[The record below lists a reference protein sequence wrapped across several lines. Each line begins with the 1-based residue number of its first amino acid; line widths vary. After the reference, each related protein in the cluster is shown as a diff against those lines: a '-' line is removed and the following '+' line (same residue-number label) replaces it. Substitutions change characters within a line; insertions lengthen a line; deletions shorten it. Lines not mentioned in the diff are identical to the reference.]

1 MIFLAI
7 LIVIGY
13 IAFFSTIYKKNN
25 KIIYFIFVSI
35 FIILSMFRYGI
46 GTDYIAYLN
55 YYKNNCV
62 GVINSIRFN
71 NHMDI
76 GYRILMGISKKLGI
90 SFEGFI
96 MIISFI
102 MIALVSYIIINNS
115 KNRILS
121 LFVFYSVYYQIYI
134 NSAIRQ
140 GIALSIFIYAFY
152 KYLKNGNNKKYIISI
167 IFAALFHKSILITL
181 IIVLINRK
189 IEFLFQ
195 KTKLNIFFLFIAIAI
210 FLFKGE
216 RLFVTLFNIGYKT
229 QEVNILAI
237 LLRVII
243 LMFIIYLYINS
254 EENSVG
260 NFEKLQIYLIYIGL
274 VIYFIFCRINIMSR
288 LTEYFSII
296 EVILIPNLLTY
307 LKGIN
312 LCKRI
317 ICVAF
322 YIVICSSIYIK
333 DTKSFLEQG
342 SYFSKNI
349 LDYKYISIFNKD
361 EIYLYRNMNI
371 NMDI

>member
-7 LIVIGY
+7 LIIIGY

-35 FIILSMFRYGI
+35 LIILSMFRYGI

-55 YYKNNCV
+55 YYKNNSV
-62 GVINSIRFN
+62 GVINSIRFD

-274 VIYFIFCRINIMSR
+274 IIYFIFCRINIMSR

-312 LCKRI
+312 LSKRI

>member
-25 KIIYFIFVSI
+25 KIIYFIFASI

-55 YYKNNCV
+55 YYKNNSV
-62 GVINSIRFN
+62 GVINSIRFD

-274 VIYFIFCRINIMSR
+274 IIYFIFCRINIMSR

-312 LCKRI
+312 LSKRI

>member
-7 LIVIGY
+7 LIIMGY
-13 IAFFSTIYKKNN
+13 IAFFSTIYKKNS
-25 KIIYFIFVSI
+25 KIIFFIFT
-35 FIILSMFRYGI
+35 FIILILSMFRYGT

-55 YYKNNCV
+55 YYKVNQV
-62 GVINSIRFN
+62 GVINSIKFN

-76 GYRILMGISKKLGI
+76 GYRIFMGISKKLGI

-102 MIALVSYIIINNS
+102 MIALVTYMIISNS

-121 LFVFYSVYYQIYI
+121 LFVFYSIYYQIYI

-152 KYLKNGNNKKYIISI
+152 KYLKNEEIKKYIIAI
-167 IFAALFHKSILITL
+167 MFAALFHKSILITL
-181 IIVLINRK
+181 IIVLINNK
-189 IEFLFQ
+189 IEFLFH
-195 KTKLNIFFLFIAIAI
+195 KTKLNIFFLFTAITI
-210 FLFKGE
+210 FLFQGE
-216 RLFVTLFNIGYKT
+216 GLIVTLFNINYKPE
-229 QEVNILAI
+229 EVKILAI
-237 LLRVII
+237 LLRVLI
-243 LMFIIYLYINS
+243 LMFIIYLYVNS
-254 EENSVG
+254 EKNSVG
-260 NFEKLQIYLIYIGL
+260 KFEKLQIYLVYIGL
-274 VIYFIFCRINIMSR
+274 IIYFIFCRINIMSR

-307 LKGIN
+307 LKGVN
-312 LCKRI
+312 LSKRTV
-317 ICVAF
+317 CVAF
-322 YIVICSSIYIK
+322 YIIICSSIYIK

-361 EIYLYRNMNI
+361 EIYLYRKMNI
-371 NMDI
+371 NIDI

>member
-25 KIIYFIFVSI
+25 KIIYFIFVAI
-35 FIILSMFRYGI
+35 LIILSMFRYGI

-55 YYKNNCV
+55 YYKNNSV
-62 GVINSIRFN
+62 GVINSIRFD

-152 KYLKNGNNKKYIISI
+152 KYLKNGKNKKYIISI

-288 LTEYFSII
+288 LIEYFSII
-296 EVILIPNLLTY
+296 EVILIPNLLSY

-312 LCKRI
+312 LSKRI

-349 LDYKYISIFNKD
+349 LDYKYISIFIKD
-361 EIYLYRNMNI
+361 EIYLYRNINI